1 MFLQKYPK
9 YLRTFFGLIRITTFK
24 SKLPWLRFW
33 VTSGNFLFQHN
44 KCKSVTFGV
53 GTNVEFI
60 NDECGTLGIATLIF
74 NQQRTE
80 ANQITELK
88 YFLDPAQSIKYGSVF
103 FISYSVNKIK

>member
-1 MFLQKYPK
+1 MA
-9 YLRTFFGLIRITTFK
+9 TF
-24 SKLPWLRFW
+24 W
-33 VTSGNFLFQHN
+33 GNFRATFYFNIWSH
-44 KCKSVTFGV
+44 CKQVTFGV

-60 NDECGTLGIATLIF
+60 NDECGTLGIATLVF

-88 YFLDPAQSIKYGSVF
+88 YFLDPDQSIKYGSVF

>member
-1 MFLQKYPK
+1 MATFL
-9 YLRTFFGLIRITTFK
+9 
-24 SKLPWLRFW
+24 
-33 VTSGNFLFQHN
+33 GNFRATFYFNIWSH
-44 KCKSVTFGV
+44 CKSVTFGV

-60 NDECGTLGIATLIF
+60 NDECGTLGIATLVF

-88 YFLDPAQSIKYGSVF
+88 YFLNPAQSIKYGSVF